1 MIIAIVSDTHGN
13 IREFVNKV
21 KTINPSYILHLGD
34 YFEDGKAIEES
45 TGIKTYIV
53 KGNNDFMVDK
63 AENEL
68 LVKIEDK
75 EFYMTHGH
83 LQNVYFGNE
92 KILERAKNLKVDY
105 GLHGHT
111 HIYYDEEK
119 DGIRIINPGSATY
132 PRGRDKKGFVI
143 VDIDSGKSERILL

>member
-13 IREFVNKV
+13 IEEFIDKV
-21 KTINPSYILHLGD
+21 KEIKPSYILHLGD
-34 YFEDGKAIEES
+34 YFEDGQEIEKQ

-53 KGNNDFMVDK
+53 KGNNDFMVNS

-68 LVKIEDK
+68 LVKIKDK

-92 KILERAKNLKVDY
+92 KILDRAKNLKVNY
-105 GLHGHT
+105 ALHGHT

-119 DGIRIINPGSATY
+119 DGIRIINPGSVTY
-132 PRGRDKKGFVI
+132 PRGNDEKGFVI
-143 VDIDSGKSERILL
+143 LDIESGKSKRILL